1 MKRLGIVSGLAFW
14 LMVTAASSGS
24 AGGAVWHFDDQ
35 EYQPGDIAEATTAVA
50 WSHNGSLGTPDDGPF
65 IIYLAPQEAVAE
77 SWPGLPD
84 GSIPVGIVEIH
95 LGPYQEADGDWYG
108 PHHAVARFEIPD
120 VSPGEYQIAHCN
132 SPCTKTLGDIIGGWD
147 VHVIPGPNGRSAAE
161 IADEIWIA
169 FDDYPQSTEPETAAT
184 EEDATDPDLDMLYP
198 PSRAVSSVESP
209 FHPALPPVSD
219 PVTAR
224 YSDPVL
230 APDSDQ
236 HASSSESV
244 DPESSSWAIGFLV
257 TLLAVL
263 IALLLIPLVGRIGWF
278 TRRVLQNRRRGT
290 KFEVNAGNKTTSSG
304 VLIDETTASRD

>member
-1 MKRLGIVSGLAFW
+1 MKRIGIASGLALW
-14 LMVTAASSGS
+14 LTVMSAPSGS

-50 WSHNGSLGTPDDGPF
+50 WSHNGSLGTPEDGPYV
-65 IIYLAPQEAVAE
+65 IYLAPPGAVAE
-77 SWPGLPD
+77 FWPGLPD

-161 IADEIWIA
+161 IADEVWLA
-169 FDDYPQSTEPETAAT
+169 LEEYPPWTEPEPTAPN
-184 EEDATDPDLDMLYP
+184 EDATDPDLDALYP
-198 PSRAVSSVESP
+198 PSRAVSTVESP
-209 FHPALPPVSD
+209 SD
-219 PVTAR
+219 PVSA
-224 YSDPVL
+224 PVL
-230 APDSDQ
+230 APDSNPL
-236 HASSSESV
+236 AVSSESV

-263 IALLLIPLVGRIGWF
+263 IALLLIPLVDRIGWVAN
-278 TRRVLQNRRRGT
+278 RILRNRRLT
-290 KFEVNAGNKTTSSG
+290 APFEAMVDKDPTIGAVQK
-304 VLIDETTASRD
+304 DEAIGPRL